1 MLQRLACIL
10 VVLGLAS
17 SASALVVDT
26 FMQWTDEIQLA
37 DLEPPGLEITSTG
50 HAQFTARVDH
60 DGVDVSIAPGGILET
75 QDTYKLPDDAG
86 PSNVFV
92 DGTWNANNIESFG
105 PNRDSAIVMNDDGV
119 INLATG
125 FGGTGPNERYD
136 PLNWIMED
144 DGGDLGKG
152 TLKLDPSLDPGV
164 WSIKIEDLGDGASRI
179 TVIPEPGTL
188 VLLGIGGLVLVRRR
202 K

>member
-1 MLQRLACIL
+1 
-10 VVLGLAS
+10 
-17 SASALVVDT
+17 
-26 FMQWTDEIQLA
+26 
-37 DLEPPGLEITSTG
+37 
-50 HAQFTARVDH
+50 
-60 DGVDVSIAPGGILET
+60 VDVSIGPGGILET

-86 PSNVFV
+86 PSSVFV

-136 PLNWIMED
+136 PLSWIMED
-144 DGGDLGKG
+144 DGGTSGRG
-152 TLKLDPSLDPGV
+152 TLKLDPSLDPVV
-164 WSIKIEDLGDGASRI
+164 WSIKIDDLGGGASKI
-179 TVIPEPGTL
+179 WVIPEPATIA
-188 VLLGIGGLVLVRRR
+188 LLGLGGLALIRRR